1 VFYGAQS
8 VRTTGAELGYWRWR
22 FLQDAVDLGKLEP
35 VAHTAFSVAVN
46 TQLVDLRQ
54 APFNKDA
61 TQWQHPND
69 YSATQAFA
77 RAARE
82 AGIGAIQ
89 YQSVRDPDG
98 GWCVAVL
105 TPTAFPKRRPHP
117 AMQTWW
123 LVVHADAVIWRRDD
137 ACMTFHTL
145 GWSAR

>member
-1 VFYGAQS
+1 M
-8 VRTTGAELGYWRWR
+8 EKLG
-22 FLQDAVDLGKLEP
+22 P

-105 TPTAFPKRRPHP
+105 TPNAFPKRRPHP

-123 LVVHADAVIWRRDD
+123 LVVHADTIIWRRDD
-137 ACMTFHTL
+137 ACMTFDARK
-145 GWSAR
+145 WSGAP